1 MNICAQICKFI
12 NKALKFPIYF
22 YIEKKLKTLSYPYI
36 LVAQTEH
43 SLL

>member
-12 NKALKFPIYF
+12 YKALKFPIYF
-22 YIEKKLKTLSYPYI
+22 YIEKKLKTLSYPQV
-36 LVAQTEH
+36 LVALAKN

>member
-1 MNICAQICKFI
+1 MNICAQLCKFI
-12 NKALKFPIYF
+12 YKALKFQIYF

-36 LVAQTEH
+36 LVAQTEN

>member
-1 MNICAQICKFI
+1 MNISAQLCKFI
-12 NKALKFPIYF
+12 YKALKFPIYF

-36 LVAQTEH
+36 LVAQTEN